1 MRDPFRLLAQRI
13 GALRPPHAPALSEGK
28 AAVGRYG
35 EDCAA
40 RELIRRGDLSLGRNA
55 HVGGHEVD
63 IIAEDRECI
72 VFCEVKT
79 RTLTEEE
86 LRRFGR
92 PAEAVR
98 PEQIRH
104 LRTAAGAYYA
114 ARSPKK
120 PLRFDIV
127 EIYLSPDTEKATLDR
142 CEILTDA
149 FR

>member
-1 MRDPFRLLAQRI
+1 MRDPLRLLAQRI

-40 RELIRRGDLSLGRNA
+40 RELIRRGYMILSRNV

-63 IIAEDRECI
+63 IIAEDRDCI

-79 RTLTEEE
+79 RTRTEEE
-86 LRRFGR
+86 LYRFGR

-104 LRTAAGAYYA
+104 LRTAARAYYA
-114 ARSPKK
+114 AKAPKK
-120 PLRFDIV
+120 PVRFDIV
-127 EIYLSPDTEKATLDR
+127 EVYLTPDTEKVKPDR